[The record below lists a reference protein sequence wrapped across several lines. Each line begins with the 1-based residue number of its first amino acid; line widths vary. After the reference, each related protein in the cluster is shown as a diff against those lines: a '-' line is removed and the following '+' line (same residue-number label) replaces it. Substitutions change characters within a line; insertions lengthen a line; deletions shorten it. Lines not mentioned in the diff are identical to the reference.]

1 MKLKAMLDEVN
12 VHAKSFRMARDTLR
26 MNEVQD
32 LKLKLIS
39 ERTTDES
46 NHNYSCKLH
55 ISKTDPN
62 KIQIG
67 KGWRKYVKDNN
78 LKPYDQLML
87 VLSKPPT
94 SVQVSIVD
102 RS

>member
-1 MKLKAMLDEVN
+1 MYG
-12 VHAKSFRMARDTLR
+12 TLFVDPNQ
-26 MNEVQD
+26 NEII
-32 LKLKLIS
+32 LI
-39 ERTTDES
+39 DNES
-46 NHNYSCKLH
+46 NRNYQCKLH
-55 ISKTDPN
+55 ISKTNQN

-78 LKPYDQLML
+78 LKPYDQLMF

-94 SVQVSIVD
+94 SVQVSVVD